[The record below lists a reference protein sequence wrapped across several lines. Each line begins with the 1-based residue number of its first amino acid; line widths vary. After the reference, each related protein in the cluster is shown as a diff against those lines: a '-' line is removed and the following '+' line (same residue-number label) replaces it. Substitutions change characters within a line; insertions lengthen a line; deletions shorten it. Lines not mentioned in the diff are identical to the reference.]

1 MAVEHMLK
9 RQMVNQIS
17 RSATLF
23 KNSFE
28 HSTDTGVQLT
38 LNNKDKT
45 TEKILKQLW
54 GGKED
59 SEKVN

>member
-1 MAVEHMLK
+1 
-9 RQMVNQIS
+9 MVNQIS